1 MEYLVE
7 SHMGGYY
14 VSDMDPEIITQY
26 CESCGDSDW
35 ILLSWEKGNMMES
48 LIKFFSEL
56 KMDIEEIENDIASG
70 ISKPDEIEDVLFKY
84 EQDKYIISSLFE
96 KGTISDIEK
105 TKLMKVNYQA
115 RKDQITKV
123 CEIYPKTNKSLK
135 RVKEN

>member
-1 MEYLVE
+1 MEHLVE

-14 VSDMDPEIITQY
+14 VSDMDPEIITEY
-26 CESCGDSDW
+26 CESCGDRDW

-56 KMDIEEIENDIASG
+56 KMDIEEIEYDIASG

-84 EQDKYIISSLFE
+84 EQDKYIISCLFE
-96 KGTISDIEK
+96 NDTISDIEK

-123 CEIYPKTNKSLK
+123 CEIYPKTS
-135 RVKEN
+135 RVLRRVNED